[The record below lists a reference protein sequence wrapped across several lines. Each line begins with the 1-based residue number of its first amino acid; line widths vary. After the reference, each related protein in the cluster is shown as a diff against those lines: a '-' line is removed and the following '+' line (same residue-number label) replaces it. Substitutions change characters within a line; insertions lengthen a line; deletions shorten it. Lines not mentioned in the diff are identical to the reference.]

1 MHLVN
6 LDAYFRLASRGHKE
20 ALSVLYKMFKESA
33 KIEMLAARKNIS
45 NFAGFPEDFHDLL
58 DNLFFGILNDYDPDR
73 GSFTWYMSFILEKK
87 LSPKVKKAIIE
98 TQHFKMSDELL
109 EDEDFNVLDNIP
121 DPNQL
126 EVSSD
131 LAINNFKYSISTP
144 KRNLNQTERLQQK
157 ILLLQYAG
165 YSNREICEKLKL
177 TKAVLRYQIALIKQQ
192 DTMLNLKLD
201 LK

>member
-1 MHLVN
+1 
-6 LDAYFRLASRGHKE
+6 
-20 ALSVLYKMFKESA
+20 
-33 KIEMLAARKNIS
+33 
-45 NFAGFPEDFHDLL
+45 
-58 DNLFFGILNDYDPDR
+58 
-73 GSFTWYMSFILEKK
+73 
-87 LSPKVKKAIIE
+87 
-98 TQHFKMSDELL
+98 MSDELL

-144 KRNLNQTERLQQK
+144 KRHLNQTERLQQK